1 MQDGAFDKVVPSIF
15 GLVSAVHRIDELTK
29 IDMQHKSKSELL
41 QSAVEELGELAREL
55 NIEGR
60 VFGNTYKE
68 AGADGTQMES
78 VDLAICALA
87 LYFAC
92 GGDAESLGK
101 RINAKL
107 DKWESKQNESVEHYR
122 DELKHPKSQ
131 RVIEIQ
137 NALKSAGCPVEALDE
152 ATVKL
157 LQQGIWIGRC
167 LK

>member
-1 MQDGAFDKVVPSIF
+1 MQDGAFDKVVPNIF
-15 GLVSAVHRIDELTK
+15 GLVGAVHRIDELTK
-29 IDMQHKSKSELL
+29 IDMQHKTKSELL

-92 GGDAESLGK
+92 GGDAQFLGE

-107 DKWESKQNESVEHYR
+107 DKWEEKQNES
-122 DELKHPKSQ
+122 LKHPKSQ
-131 RVIEIQ
+131 SVLEIQ
-137 NALKSAGCPVEALDE
+137 AALKAAGCPAEELEAATLEALRE
-152 ATVKL
+152 KYKGL
-157 LQQGIWIGRC
+157 LNG
-167 LK
+167 